1 MPTVYKVEK
10 CSCHLLKSHKM
21 NPLISSVD
29 RLKSDCSSC
38 MHNIWWTRCLRT
50 CCRCP
55 LFITVAT
62 SYFKRSFLL
71 IRYRFLSE
79 IQCWTTKWCSAEVFI
94 LTGPENKKLLLD
106 QHGAEFLSVVTDVC
120 TQDKGVSHFFKT
132 WSWAHCL
139 SWWGGTCHWLLERGC
154 ASDLA

>member
-94 LTGPENKKLLLD
+94 LTGPENKNCCWTSTGQSFCLLWQTSVPKTKECLTSSKLEVGLIVCLD
-106 QHGAEFLSVVTDVC
+106 EEV
-120 TQDKGVSHFFKT
+120 
-132 WSWAHCL
+132 
-139 SWWGGTCHWLLERGC
+139 
-154 ASDLA
+154 LAIDFWKRMC